1 MSLINEYVKKIIFN
15 DSIRVNMISSQ
26 KKLIKNNSTE
36 IILSYFEEKNE
47 L

>member
-15 DSIRVNMISSQ
+15 DSIRVNMISSK

-36 IILSYFEEKNE
+36 IILSYLEEKNE

>member
-36 IILSYFEEKNE
+36 IILSYLEEKNE